1 MTRRADIV
9 DVLRRRIVVSVRA
22 GTLLPGDRLPSTRDV
37 GARMHADPRVV
48 LAAYREL
55 AAEQL
60 VELRARSGIYVAA
73 CGAGGPIGQ
82 PAAAWLV
89 EVLAGGVAREVPA
102 PDLAEWLRRAV
113 DTLRLRAAIVAPTTD
128 QLEGIAGE
136 LRALYG
142 IEGACVEAERVAP
155 GVRLPSELRAADL
168 LVTTE
173 ALEARLRPV
182 AETLGRP
189 LVVATVRPDLVGD
202 EWRRLLAAPVH
213 VVVADPRFARMVQE
227 WVDATVLPKH
237 PEAALRVLV
246 AGRDDLGAIPAEG
259 AVYVTRSARDRLAGA
274 TLPGVPVPSARI
286 FSPECTRTILEL
298 MVRENLRAAAVRHT
312 PS

>member
-9 DVLRRRIVVSVRA
+9 DVLRRRIVAGLRA

-37 GARMHADPRVV
+37 GARLDADPRVV

-55 AAEQL
+55 AGEQL
-60 VELRARSGIYVAA
+60 VELRERSGIYVAA
-73 CGAGGPIGQ
+73 RDAGGPVGQ

-89 EVLAGGVAREVPA
+89 DVLASGVAREVPA

-113 DTLRLRAAIVAPTTD
+113 ETVRLRAAVVARTTD

-142 IEGACVEAERVAP
+142 IEAAGVEAERVGA
-155 GVRLPSELRAADL
+155 GSRLPAELRRADL

-182 AETLGRP
+182 AAELGRP

-202 EWRRLLAAPVH
+202 EWRRLLAGPVH
-213 VVVADPRFARMVQE
+213 VVVADPRFADLVAA
-227 WVDATVLPKH
+227 WLDAAVRPGH
-237 PEAALRVLV
+237 PDARLRVLV
-246 AGRDDLGAIPAEG
+246 AGRDDLSAIPPDG
-259 AVYVTRSARDRLAGA
+259 AVYVTRSARDRLGGVP
-274 TLPGVPVPSARI
+274 LPGVAVPSARI
-286 FSPECTRTILEL
+286 FSPDCTRTILEL

-312 PS
+312 PP